1 MLGKKEHLYE
11 ADFDV
16 LTGRE
21 TVQSTDSQ
29 QDEAVVTAL
38 AESEALESLSIHPGW
53 KLIQATMEHDIAHAH
68 EGLLHSLNVDH
79 TRSLQEFVKAR
90 RGLLSWID
98 TKIREGKDIL
108 AEQNQGSGEVLNNL
122 RRSKV

>member
-11 ADFDV
+11 ADFDAV
-16 LTGRE
+16 TGRE
-21 TVQSTDSQ
+21 TVQSLDNQ

-53 KLIQATMEHDIAHAH
+53 KLIRATMEHDIAQAH

-79 TRSLQEFVKAR
+79 TRGLQEFVKAR
-90 RGLLSWID
+90 RSLLAWID

-108 AEQNQGSGEVLNNL
+108 AEQQVV
-122 RRSKV
+122 K